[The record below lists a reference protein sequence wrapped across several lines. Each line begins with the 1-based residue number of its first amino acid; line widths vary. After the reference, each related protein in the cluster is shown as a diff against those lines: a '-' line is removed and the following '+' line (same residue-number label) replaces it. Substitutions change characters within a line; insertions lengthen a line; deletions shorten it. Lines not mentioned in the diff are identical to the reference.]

1 MNNNYCYSDI
11 NNVQNIMSQKTWA
24 EIIFRQGNADAVKHS
39 SGFNFVLECVDHSMG
54 YSLVQ

>member
-24 EIIFRQGNADAVKHS
+24 EIIFRQGNADAVKRS
-39 SGFNFVLECVDHSMG
+39 SVHLFLVLISFLNV
-54 YSLVQ
+54 